1 MGHLFQRFIEG
12 RKHGGEQLDKLLEK
26 QLRVLRPEIVCNGVS
41 VTYMSVTVCVPGV
54 RGGQRRASASA
65 YVELELLMVLGCCV
79 RLGIQSLSSTKA
91 TRAASSP
98 ACLKKAKVKS
108 SVVHAWNPSTQ
119 EVEAGGLEIE
129 VKVILDLY
137 MASLRQAWDA
147 RDLSQKQISKHS

>member
-1 MGHLFQRFIEG
+1 MRPWCQG
-12 RKHGGEQLDKLLEK
+12 
-26 QLRVLRPEIVCNGVS
+26 RPEEGFGFS
-41 VTYMSVTVCVPGV
+41 L
-54 RGGQRRASASA
+54 RGT
-65 YVELELLMVLGCCV
+65 
-79 RLGIQSLSSTKA
+79 GITDGSRPLCEGWESNPCLPKA